1 MTGAA
6 LDWDAATYDRV
17 ADPQEQWAREIIAR
31 MHLRGEESVLDAGC
45 GSGRVTRL
53 LLERLPGGRVIAVD
67 ASPAMAGRARDALAE
82 DHRVEVICQD
92 LLDLQLRE
100 PVDAIFSCAVFH
112 HIFDHERLFGS
123 LRSALSLGGR
133 LVAQCGGAG
142 NIDAFRS
149 LAEAVAQRPRYAE
162 YMADMRPP
170 WHYATPEA
178 TEQRLRAA
186 GFEGIRC
193 WLQDK
198 PTLPTDAR
206 GFAQTVL
213 LNYHLDHLC
222 KTAPPSTAEQLANE
236 FTDEVLG
243 EAGDPLELHY
253 VRLNIEATAA

>member
-17 ADPQEQWAREIIAR
+17 ADPQEQWAREIVAR
-31 MHLRGEESVLDAGC
+31 MHLRGDEFVLDAGC

-53 LLERLPGGRVIAVD
+53 LLEGLSRGRVIAAD
-67 ASPAMAGRARDALAE
+67 ASPAMVERARQALAG
-82 DHRVEVICQD
+82 DHRVEVTCQD
-92 LLDLQLRE
+92 LLELQLHER
-100 PVDAIFSCAVFH
+100 VDAIFSCAVFH
-112 HIFDHERLFGS
+112 HIFDHERLFDS
-123 LRSALSLGGR
+123 LRGALAPGGR

-142 NIDAFRS
+142 NIDAFRC
-149 LAEAVAQRPRYAE
+149 LAETVASRPRYDE

-186 GFEGIRC
+186 GFEEIRC

-198 PTLPTDAR
+198 LTLPSDAR

-213 LNYHLDHLC
+213 LNYHLDHLR
-222 KTAPPSTAEQLANE
+222 KTAPPSVAEQLASA
-236 FTDEVLG
+236 FTDEVLA